1 MDKVFMFAAFIAA
14 FVGTVFFIGS
24 YLVPKMEGWA
34 KTQRSMEQTK
44 PKILG

>member
-1 MDKVFMFAAFIAA
+1 MDKVFMFAALIAA

-24 YLVPKMEGWA
+24 YLVPKLERWA
-34 KTQRSMEQTK
+34 KTQRNMEQTK